1 MEGNVVS
8 TGEKNLVCQ
17 TCRCH
22 TRGRRQI
29 DIWAPVRTTDVR
41 PDDTNETGL
50 TEGNATKPTRE
61 RRGCTKSTNY
71 YEWFIL
77 LNTIYHLSMNL
88 LFCIYVWYNARVS
101 QIVYIQ
107 PAPQVLSYRVPIDD
121 SFVSGNH
128 LESLQKL
135 NVYGISS
142 SQINLEMFLQTL
154 RML

>member
-1 MEGNVVS
+1 MSNVPVPHARQEADRYLGAS
-8 TGEKNLVCQ
+8 TYDGC
-17 TCRCH
+17 TA
-22 TRGRRQI
+22 GRHERNG
-29 DIWAPVRTTDVR
+29 
-41 PDDTNETGL
+41 TNP

-101 QIVYIQ
+101 QIVHIQ
-107 PAPQVLSYRVPIDD
+107 PTPQVLSYRVPIDD

-135 NVYGISS
+135 DVYGISS
-142 SQINLEMFLQTL
+142 SQINLVMFLQTL